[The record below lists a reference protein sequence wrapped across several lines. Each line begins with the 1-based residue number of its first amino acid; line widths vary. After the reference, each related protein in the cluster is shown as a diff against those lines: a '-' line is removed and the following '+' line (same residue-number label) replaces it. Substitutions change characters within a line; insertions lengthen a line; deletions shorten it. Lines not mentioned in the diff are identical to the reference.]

1 MMRRDPFSA
10 AERFVPAGS
19 VLPEDFDAVGIERSH
34 VFCNEGV
41 VTLFNMPSGT
51 SLGQHKHTVNHDSAL
66 LMGRVVLTAPR
77 LRIEL
82 RAPWHGTLLAYT
94 DHKVEA
100 IEASVWACLWTKPP
114 VIVK

>member
-1 MMRRDPFSA
+1 MRRDPFA
-10 AERFVPAGS
+10 AKEVFVPAGS
-19 VLPEDFDAVGIERSH
+19 VLPEDFEAVGIERTH

-41 VTLFNMPSGT
+41 VTLFNMPPGT
-51 SLGQHKHTVNHDSAL
+51 VIGQHQHTVNHDSAL
-66 LMGRVVLTAPR
+66 LMGRVILTAPR

-82 RAPWHGTLLAYT
+82 NAPWTGTLLAYT

-100 IEASVWACLWTKPP
+100 VEAAVWACIWTKQP